1 MKQKNLNRQV
11 KNNIKKFLGEDFMFE
26 LTDEE
31 VEELSR
37 CKNFT
42 LKDEENGRGKNI
54 KYNPHAKDGVKIRV
68 YSDNLM
74 KGLSAIE
81 YTDFRKQYTGL
92 DIELYESG
100 GVFHDR
106 YIILDYGLDSEK
118 IYLCGASSKD
128 SGARI
133 TTILEDRDK
142 DKYKDIINEDLA
154 CSQATSI

>member
-1 MKQKNLNRQV
+1 
-11 KNNIKKFLGEDFMFE
+11 MFE

-54 KYNPHAKDGVKIRV
+54 KYNSHAKDGVKIRV

-106 YIILDYGLDSEK
+106 YIAQVKQKHGIIERKTIISPNL
-118 IYLCGASSKD
+118 
-128 SGARI
+128 RI
-133 TTILEDRDK
+133 VNNRDVRK
-142 DKYKDIINEDLA
+142 KKLRL
-154 CSQATSI
+154 